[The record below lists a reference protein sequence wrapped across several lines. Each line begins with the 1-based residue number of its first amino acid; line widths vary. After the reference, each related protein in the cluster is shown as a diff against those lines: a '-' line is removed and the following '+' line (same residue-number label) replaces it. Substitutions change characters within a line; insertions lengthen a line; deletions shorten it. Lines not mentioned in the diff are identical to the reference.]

1 MLTTLVFAALAGTLS
16 ILSPCTLPILP
27 LVVAGAAGESRAGPV
42 ALAAGLALSFSAT
55 GLLFATAGF
64 AAGIDAGPVRVF
76 GGVLM
81 VAFGLAML
89 VPRLQDALAAG
100 LAPIG
105 GGAARLLE
113 GRVFAGTRGQ
123 LVLGGLLG
131 LVWSPCVGPTL
142 GAASLLAARGENL
155 GQVGLTMAAFGV
167 GAGLPLAA
175 LGALP
180 RERVAAL
187 RARMGVA
194 GKGGKAA
201 LGALLL
207 AAGALVVTGLDKR
220 VEAWFVEAM
229 PDWLVA
235 LTTRF

>member
-1 MLTTLVFAALAGTLS
+1 MLTTLVFATLAGTLS
-16 ILSPCTLPILP
+16 ILSPCVLPILP

-42 ALAAGLALSFSAT
+42 ALAAGLATSFCAT
-55 GLLFATAGF
+55 GLLLATVGF
-64 AAGIDAGPVRVF
+64 AAGIDAGPVRAF
-76 GGVLM
+76 GGLLM
-81 VAFGLAML
+81 AAFGLAML

-100 LAPIG
+100 LAPLG

-113 GRVFAGTRGQ
+113 GRAFAGNGGQ
-123 LVLGGLLG
+123 FALGGLLG

-142 GAASLLAARGENL
+142 GSASLLAARGENL
-155 GQVGLTMAAFGV
+155 GQVGLTMAAFGI

-180 RERVAAL
+180 RERMTAL
-187 RARMGVA
+187 RARMGAA
-194 GKGGKAA
+194 GQGGKAV

-207 AAGALVVTGLDKR
+207 AAGALVLSGLDKR
-220 VEAWFVEAM
+220 VEAWFVDAM